1 MHGEAGMNF
10 SDPLVPNRISQLWLP
25 LDRCP
30 SVQIHRGWSMAIFAW
45 PTKTLRQHRGIEEFI
60 GSNWVLFIDE
70 RSSQL
75 ESFESDTQGMQD
87 SMPDMFTQFVGIVL
101 EWYGSLRKSTT
112 GSNSVVFQQTWRLTC
127 QVREIWTMSW
137 TSPHTRN
144 FRKGFA
150 LLLLLSLMLSLLY
163 VTFVTRGFNRW
174 ERCSREV
181 WTDDSWS
188 KCEPAMF
195 SVVYLFDFLALPFLL
210 LQGFQLSFPFRWC
223 SAMHSLLTKICFWTF
238 LTSSRP
244 CKKGLPSRTT
254 LWTLQ
259 WFLWWESC
267 DWENAVKS
275 TSWHSSI
282 PRFAM
287 DDARCWARALFRPF
301 QQGRG
306 RNVSSDHSVD
316 TGTVKLTEVK
326 GSEEMWKTHFWLNFW
341 IAGCC
346 PVRVRRADMFL
357 RTWCPNGESRTALTL
372 NFCFACVTCFP
383 KFLSF
388 SLFCKTLF
396 RMNIPI
402 HCLCDH
408 IYLRERSDDAPL
420 VVSRL
425 LAGRKGG
432 SCGFWIRGFSG
443 FVCAQ
448 GCYPTWGRWVVFDF
462 ASEAAVT
469 HRYGQ
474 KYSTTVRTLTVKVS
488 AVGTRTSVPWICGQ
502 QKCSSFI
509 SCAHTFWIFWFE
521 FFSLTRNINKLPWIV
536 MNSVAV

>member
-1 MHGEAGMNF
+1 
-10 SDPLVPNRISQLWLP
+10 
-25 LDRCP
+25 
-30 SVQIHRGWSMAIFAW
+30 
-45 PTKTLRQHRGIEEFI
+45 
-60 GSNWVLFIDE
+60 
-70 RSSQL
+70 
-75 ESFESDTQGMQD
+75 
-87 SMPDMFTQFVGIVL
+87 MPDMFTQFVGIVL

-388 SLFCKTLF
+388 SLLQNTFQDEYPHPLLVRSHLF
-396 RMNIPI
+396 ARTIGWCTFGCFPALGWSKGGFMWV
-402 HCLCDH
+402 LD
-408 IYLRERSDDAPL
+408 
-420 VVSRL
+420 SRL
-425 LAGRKGG
+425 FWFCVCTGLLSHLGTL
-432 SCGFWIRGFSG
+432 SGFWFCLGCRHPPIWSKIFDYGANLNGQSQRRGHSNLSSMDLWTAKMLQLHFMRSHVLN
-443 FVCAQ
+443 FLI
-448 GCYPTWGRWVVFDF
+448 WV
-462 ASEAAVT
+462 
-469 HRYGQ
+469 
-474 KYSTTVRTLTVKVS
+474 L
-488 AVGTRTSVPWICGQ
+488 
-502 QKCSSFI
+502 
-509 SCAHTFWIFWFE
+509 
-521 FFSLTRNINKLPWIV
+521 FFNKKHQ
-536 MNSVAV
+536 